1 MSYLLSLVAGL
12 LTSLSPCVLP
22 ALPLIV
28 GSASAEHRKAPL
40 AVALGMILSFS
51 ILGIFFAASGPA
63 LGIDPGLVR
72 LVAAG
77 LMFVFG
83 LVMVSSRLQDLFL
96 KFLTPLSNLGN
107 NKLAS
112 GKFKGLIGQFNLGA
126 LLGVV
131 WSPCVGPTLGA
142 AVGMASQRENLMQSS
157 LMMLLF
163 GVGSAIPLLFIA
175 YGSRRIFN
183 THRGQLMSS
192 GQSTKVTMGALMM
205 TVGGGILLGLDK
217 IIEAKALDILPSNW
231 VDLVSR
237 F

>member
-40 AVALGMILSFS
+40 AVALGMILSFT
-51 ILGIFFAASGPA
+51 ILGVFFAASGPA
-63 LGIDPGLVR
+63 LGFEPNLVR
-72 LVAAG
+72 SIAASM
-77 LMFVFG
+77 MFGFG
-83 LVMVSSRLQDLFL
+83 LVMISTRLQDLFL
-96 KFLTPLSNLGN
+96 KILTPLSNLGN
-107 NKLAS
+107 NKLAR
-112 GKFKGLIGQFNLGA
+112 GKFKGLTGQFNLGA

-142 AVGMASQRENLMQSS
+142 AVGMASQRENLGQAA

-163 GVGSAIPLLFIA
+163 GVGSAVPLLCIA

-183 THRGQLMSS
+183 THRNRLLNS
-192 GQSTKVTMGALMM
+192 GQAAKSMMGAMM
-205 TVGGGILLGLDK
+205 MIVGAGILLGLDK
-217 IIEAKALDILPSNW
+217 IIETQILDLLPSGW
-231 VDLVSR
+231 IDLISR